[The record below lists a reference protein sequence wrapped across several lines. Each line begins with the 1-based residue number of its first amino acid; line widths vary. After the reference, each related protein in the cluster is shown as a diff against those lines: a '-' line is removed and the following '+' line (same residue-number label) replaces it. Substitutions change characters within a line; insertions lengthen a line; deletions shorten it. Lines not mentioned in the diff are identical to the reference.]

1 MDIED
6 NPQPGLP
13 QLDFRFVGGNLAL
26 DFVDTELSRRLPG
39 TKRII
44 RFDQLWD
51 ITQIE
56 AWWKAACAE
65 HGLKGYEAHIWT
77 QAEAELLIRLRAE
90 LRSVFE
96 SIIAGRIGS
105 TRSPL
110 LNGVLAG
117 GSFALSLTA
126 EGPRR
131 RYLSRDGVVDPL
143 LAIALAAA
151 ELLAER
157 DLSRLRGCRSERCLL
172 LFYDSTK
179 SGTRHWCRPDCMNR
193 ARARANYRKAKEGGT

>member
-1 MDIED
+1 
-6 NPQPGLP
+6 LP

-26 DFVDTELSRRLPG
+26 DFVDTERSRRLPS
-39 TKRII
+39 TNRII

-51 ITQIE
+51 IPQID
-56 AWWKAACAE
+56 AWWEAACEE
-65 HGLKGYEAHIWT
+65 HGLERYDTYIWT
-77 QAEAELLIRLRAE
+77 KAEAELLIRLRAE

-96 SIIAGRIGS
+96 SIIAGHIGS
-105 TRSPL
+105 TEAPL
-110 LNGVLAG
+110 LNGVLAR
-117 GSFALSLTA
+117 GSFTLSLTPD
-126 EGPRR
+126 GPRR
-131 RYLSRDGVVDPL
+131 RYLPRDGGADPL

-193 ARARANYRKAKEGGT
+193 ARARANYRKAKAGGEA